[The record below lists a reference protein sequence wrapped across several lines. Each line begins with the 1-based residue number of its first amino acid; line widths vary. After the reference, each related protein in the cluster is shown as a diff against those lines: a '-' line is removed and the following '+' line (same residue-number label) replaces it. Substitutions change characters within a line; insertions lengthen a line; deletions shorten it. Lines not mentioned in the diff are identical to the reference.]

1 MKKLLL
7 SISLLFILN
16 ALSHAQYWS
25 EQNSG
30 VSVSLNSVTS
40 VNGYAWVCGN
50 NGTVLRTTNGG
61 SNWINAGGNG
71 YLSSVNLTTIYCE
84 SDLIAMTAGNNV
96 SMAYA
101 YRTTNGGTNW
111 VQVFSQI
118 GGNINA
124 IYLSATDN
132 SFLVGNPVAGRWSLW
147 KSTNNGVN
155 WDSTGL
161 YIPAGNN
168 ESGFA
173 NSLLKIVNFIWF
185 GTNNSKVYY
194 SSDNGVN
201 WSAQSILPEVNS
213 RAVWFLPSP
222 NYLSTIYGLTG
233 GNSLMKTTNSG
244 SSWFQVLVPSTY
256 DIKGI
261 TGSLTD
267 SRSWFVR
274 GSTIYTSFNQGAN
287 WSLDYTAPAGT
298 FNHISIIRDSPTRVW
313 AVRSNGGISK
323 YPGMSTVI
331 KQIENRIPGEFKLY
345 QNYPNPFNP
354 NTRIRFDIP
363 SVETIHE
370 LSLRI
375 YDILG
380 KEIATL
386 ADEQLGPGTYEV
398 EWNGSNFASGMY
410 FARLEAGSFID
421 IKKMV
426 LLK

>member
-30 VSVSLNSVTS
+30 VSVSLNSVS
-40 VNGYAWVCGN
+40 AINGVAWVCGN

-61 SNWINAGGNG
+61 SNWINAGANG
-71 YLSSVNLTTIYCE
+71 YFSSVNLVTIYCE
-84 SDLIAMTAGNNV
+84 SDLIAMTAGNNT
-96 SMAYA
+96 SMTYA

-111 VQVFSQI
+111 VQVFSQMGSYI
-118 GGNINA
+118 YA
-124 IYLSATDN
+124 IYLNAADK
-132 SFLVGNPVAGRWSLW
+132 SFMVGNPIAGRWSLW
-147 KSTNNGVN
+147 KSTNDGAN

-161 YIPAGNN
+161 YIPAGND

-173 NSLLKIVNFIWF
+173 NSLFKNANDVWF
-185 GTNNSKVYY
+185 GTNNSRVYY
-194 SSDNGVN
+194 SSNNGLN
-201 WSAQSILPEVNS
+201 WTYQSTLPEVNS
-213 RAVWFLPSP
+213 RAIWFLPST
-222 NYLSTIYGLTG
+222 NNFNTVYGLTG
-233 GNSLMKTTNSG
+233 GTSIMKTTNSG
-244 SSWFQVLVPSTY
+244 SSWFQVLVPGTY

-261 TGSLTD
+261 TGGLND

-331 KQIENRIPGEFKLY
+331 KQIENRIPDEFKLC

-354 NTRIRFDIP
+354 NTKIRFDIP
-363 SVETIHE
+363 PPETIHK
-370 LSLRI
+370 LYLRI

-380 KEIATL
+380 REIAAL
-386 ADEQLGPGTYEV
+386 VDERLGPGTYEV
-398 EWNGSNFASGMY
+398 EWDASNFASGLY
-410 FARLEAGSFID
+410 FYRIEAGSFID
-421 IKKMV
+421 VKKMV
-426 LLK
+426 LIK